1 MAQRILGMGDV
12 LSLVEEAH
20 KNVDIEK
27 AEQFAKK
34 IKSGKSFDLN
44 DFKEQLGQMRNM
56 GGVASLMDK
65 LPTQMTQGMG
75 KNLDTDAAEKTMRR
89 TEGIINSMT
98 PQERIK
104 PELIKASRKRRIA
117 EGAGLPVQ
125 EVNKMLKQ
133 YEQMR
138 DMMKKFQGGGMAKMM
153 KMMGGMKGLKGMM
166 GGGKGGMP
174 F

>member
-20 KNVDIEK
+20 KNVDMQK

-34 IKSGKSFDLN
+34 IKSGKGFDLN
-44 DFKEQLGQMRNM
+44 DFKEQLGQMRSM

-65 LPTQMTQGMG
+65 LPAQMIQG
-75 KNLDTDAAEKTMRR
+75 KANIDTDAAEKTMRR

-98 PQERIK
+98 PQERVK

-117 EGAGLPVQ
+117 EGAGLSVQ
-125 EVNKMLKQ
+125 EVNKVLKQ

-153 KMMGGMKGLKGMM
+153 KMMGGMKGLKNMM
-166 GGGKGGMP
+166 GGKGGMP